1 MQRYGITFL
10 KYKLIENDIFIGGDV
25 VERVSSFKL
34 LGVWLTNNL
43 SWDIH
48 GDKILKKANSRIYA
62 LRLLKKAGLSP
73 LNIVHIYCAVIRSQL
88 EYASPVWSALPKT
101 LSDLIESVQKRALKI
116 AYPTLSYDEA
126 LQKTNIKLLSTRR
139 EEACKKLINSLRD
152 QDSPHNPLTAIV
164 KSGLPDRTHNYDLRN
179 NNSQLLPIMSER
191 LKNFLP
197 LNIVKFL

>member
-1 MQRYGITFL
+1 MRLNPKKCKDMVITFL

-34 LGVWLTNNL
+34 LGVWLTNN
-43 SWDIH
+43 H
-48 GDKILKKANSRIYA
+48 KILKKANSRIYA

-73 LNIVHIYCAVIRSQL
+73 LNIVHIYCSVIRSQL

-139 EEACKKLINSLRD
+139 EEACKKLINSL
-152 QDSPHNPLTAIV
+152 QD
-164 KSGLPDRTHNYDLRN
+164 
-179 NNSQLLPIMSER
+179 
-191 LKNFLP
+191 
-197 LNIVKFL
+197 

>member
-1 MQRYGITFL
+1 
-10 KYKLIENDIFIGGDV
+10 GDV

-34 LGVWLTNNL
+34 LGLTNNL

-48 GDKILKKANSRIYA
+48 VDKISKKADSRIYA

-101 LSDLIESVQKRALKI
+101 LSDLIESVQKSALKI

-126 LQKTNIKLLSTRR
+126 LRK
-139 EEACKKLINSLRD
+139 
-152 QDSPHNPLTAIV
+152 
-164 KSGLPDRTHNYDLRN
+164 
-179 NNSQLLPIMSER
+179 
-191 LKNFLP
+191 
-197 LNIVKFL
+197 

>member
-1 MQRYGITFL
+1 MRLNPKKCKDMVITFL

-34 LGVWLTNNL
+34 LGVWLANNL

-48 GDKILKKANSRIYA
+48 VDKILKKANSRIYA

-101 LSDLIESVQKRALKI
+101 LSDLIESVPKRALKI
-116 AYPTLSYDEA
+116 AYPTLSYHSYDEA
-126 LQKTNIKLLSTRR
+126 LQKSNIKLLSTRR

-164 KSGLPDRTHNYDLRN
+164 KSSL
-179 NNSQLLPIMSER
+179 
-191 LKNFLP
+191 
-197 LNIVKFL
+197 